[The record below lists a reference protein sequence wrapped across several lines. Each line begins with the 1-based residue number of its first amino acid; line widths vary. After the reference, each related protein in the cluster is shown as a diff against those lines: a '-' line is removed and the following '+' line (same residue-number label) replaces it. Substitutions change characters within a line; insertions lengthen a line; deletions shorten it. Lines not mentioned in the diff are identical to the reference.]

1 MLKTKVIVW
10 LWNPGKEYE
19 NTRHNIWFKVV
30 EWVSEYA
37 EGTKFLFDKKFNAE
51 ISIAKDGKYMMIFA
65 KPQTYMNL
73 SGQAVAKI
81 LSYYKV
87 DPKNLLVIHDELDL
101 PEWQVKLKWNGG
113 HNWHNWLK
121 SIDAKIWTNKYW
133 RLKCGIWRPPE
144 KWQVVDYVLWKL
156 PDETLKKFE
165 EQKDYIFELVRQF
178 LVAN

>member
-1 MLKTKVIVW
+1 VIVW
-10 LWNPGKEYE
+10 LGNPWKEYE

-30 EWVSEYA
+30 EWIADYA
-37 EGTKFLFDKKFNAE
+37 GWTKFLFDKKFNAE

-73 SGQAVAKI
+73 SGDAVAKI
-81 LSYYKV
+81 LNYYKI

-101 PEWQVKLKWNGG
+101 PEGKVKLKWNWWHNG
-113 HNWHNWLK
+113 HNGLK